1 MLMTNF
7 LYSRCFFEGIS
18 EWWSKGAGSFVV
30 SGLQAWSGK
39 MCCEVYLAARSP
51 CLPSLICLRLAFHQS
66 RSCLNKGHQYSVFTI
81 LSSNS
86 YRVPILSIQFQSQMW
101 ECSDQARLIEYALSV
116 WHYIWR
122 FYVHL
127 PEHKSSLWLEL
138 HLCYIRWRHISF
150 HSLHNWSS
158 NLLVNLVHNSAAGV
172 GRRQLH
178 RTETKRKLGTKYHSR
193 WGGEE
198 RLPSNSQHVVVGQYS
213 EASDTPN
220 QGSQS
225 RDSKLDR
232 FSSDRIES

>member
-150 HSLHNWSS
+150 HSLHGR
-158 NLLVNLVHNSAAGV
+158 HRAQAAASYRDEEEV
-172 GRRQLH
+172 GDQIPFAV
-178 RTETKRKLGTKYHSR
+178 R
-193 WGGEE
+193 WGG
-198 RLPSNSQHVVVGQYS
+198 
-213 EASDTPN
+213 ASTI
-220 QGSQS
+220 QFAACRSGAIQ
-225 RDSKLDR
+225 RG
-232 FSSDRIES
+232 